1 MMIGH
6 WFWDGT
12 PPKDLS
18 QLLTFYYTSVGRH
31 SLLMLNV
38 APDRRG
44 QFSEESVA
52 RLREFHAALQSIFG
66 PDIAAGKKS
75 SASNVRG
82 HDSAFGPEKAL
93 DGNRATYWATD
104 DGVTTASLE
113 VDLGGE
119 FEFNVVRTEEMVGLG
134 QRVEQYKIEVGSG
147 ASPVWKPVAQGT
159 TIGYRKLD
167 RFPRTRASKLRL
179 TVLKA
184 RACLSIKSFGVHL
197 DTISPPELFE
207 PASAN
212 YEYKRPA
219 RPQNSGSRNKTV
231 EKK

>member
-12 PPKDLS
+12 PPRDLS
-18 QLLTFYYTSVGRH
+18 QLLTFYYTSVGRN

-38 APDRRG
+38 APDHRG
-44 QFSEESVA
+44 QFSEGSVA
-52 RLREFHAALQSIFG
+52 RLHEFHAALQSIFG
-66 PDIAAGKKS
+66 QDIAAGKKA

-82 HDSAFGPEKAL
+82 HDSAFRPENAL
-93 DGNRATYWATD
+93 DGDRTTYWATD
-104 DGVTTASLE
+104 DDVTSGSME
-113 VDLGGE
+113 VDLAGE
-119 FEFNVVRTEEMVGLG
+119 FEFNVVRTEEMIGLG

-147 ASPVWKPVAQGT
+147 ASLVWKAVAQGT

-179 TVLKA
+179 IVLKA
-184 RACLSIKSFGVHL
+184 RACLAIKSFGVHL
-197 DTISPPELFE
+197 DTISPPESFE
-207 PASAN
+207 PANAN
-212 YEYKRPA
+212 YEYKRPP
-219 RPQNSGSRNKTV
+219 RTQNSGARNKSA